1 MKTQPLIAAIMALS
15 MSVAGTSFAQGRGN
29 EERNDGN
36 GNRHGQMQRDG
47 QHDRRGEAGPR
58 GQQRQQGW
66 NEHARH
72 DERGA
77 GPDHQFFRGGRLPP
91 QYRSRVYVVNDWHN
105 HRLIAPPRG
114 YHWVQTGSDYV
125 LAAIATGVILQVLLS
140 H

>member
-15 MSVAGTSFAQGRGN
+15 MSVAGSSFAQGRGN
-29 EERNDGN
+29 EERNDGPGNGN

-47 QHDRRGEAGPR
+47 RHDRRGE
-58 GQQRQQGW
+58 Q
-66 NEHARH
+66 ARH

-77 GPDHQFFRGGRLPP
+77 GPEHQFYRGDRLPP
-91 QYRSRVYVVNDWHN
+91 QYRGRVYVVNDWHN
-105 HRLIAPPRG
+105 HRLSAPPRG

-125 LAAIATGVILQVLLS
+125 LVSIASGVILQILLA